1 MFFATFHDGGESYLA
16 YGPDRNDMA
25 VAVTVGRKFDHELPM
40 RFPACMGKL
49 PYADGGSIQ
58 SAKEPAIRKTYD
70 IPDFVSMKA
79 RAPQGACLDRLEVVL
94 RTGDEPFHGGGLS
107 LRLLDYWRW
116 SGSSLMDNTARG
128 MLAEF
133 LVAAAI
139 GQHQSPRVEWE
150 RYDLRTRTGVTIE
163 VKSSAAIQT
172 HKQSGKSPI
181 EFGIGPRKGWDPETG
196 QYSELACRWADLYV
210 FCVLEGTEPLDVD
223 RWQFYVLSRVVL
235 DDKCEKQQ
243 TIRLAPLKNLKPLQC
258 SYGCLKRTI
267 ETVAQELED
276 TR

>member
-1 MFFATFHDGGESYLA
+1 MH
-16 YGPDRNDMA
+16 
-25 VAVTVGRKFDHELPM
+25 
-40 RFPACMGKL
+40 
-49 PYADGGSIQ
+49 
-58 SAKEPAIRKTYD
+58 
-70 IPDFVSMKA
+70 
-79 RAPQGACLDRLEVVL
+79 RAALDRLEVVL

-107 LRLLDYWRW
+107 LQLLDYWRW

-163 VKSSAAIQT
+163 VKCSAAIQT
-172 HKQSGKSPI
+172 HKQPGESPI
-181 EFGIGPRKGWDPETG
+181 VFGIGPRKGWDPETG

-223 RWQFYVLSRVVL
+223 QWQFYVLSRVVL
-235 DDKCEKQQ
+235 DNKCEKQQ

-258 SYGCLKRTI
+258 SYRCLKRTI

-276 TR
+276 TQ